1 MRRRHHT
8 FQFSL
13 FILSVTLSI
22 AKGLA
27 DCVVVLCLHC
37 LASRKMLHFVQH
49 DTPAGIKNN
58 TRATVVVI
66 PGVAREMCRFGYQLT
81 QLKVVANNCIGII
94 TPTISRFISLYR
106 LCWYINLTIR
116 GIPIKSIQ
124 IIIIYYCWRC
134 YSLAIY
140 TC

>member
-37 LASRKMLHFVQH
+37 LASRKMLHFV
-49 DTPAGIKNN
+49 
-58 TRATVVVI
+58 
-66 PGVAREMCRFGYQLT
+66 
-81 QLKVVANNCIGII
+81 
-94 TPTISRFISLYR
+94 LYDK
-106 LCWYINLTIR
+106 ID
-116 GIPIKSIQ
+116 
-124 IIIIYYCWRC
+124 
-134 YSLAIY
+134 YSLDIIKEVIDNLD
-140 TC
+140 CIKI